1 MVTQPILGSNNSSFL
16 WFTSCLCLW
25 RMVRKVVPRV
35 TFPIYY
41 SLPSDTCWLAHSY
54 TQGMFIEHLSEVS
67 GRILDSVDTAENK
80 TKSLPSDCVQCGVR
94 TSWCAWNFWQAG
106 KSSSPPRC
114 QNYTLTWVRC
124 WEKGDSWGWQGKL
137 GKEITCFSGMSARC
151 STVVLGKSNSSCFWG
166 TACGQVVPLTPLE
179 PSEDIHL
186 YCALELLGNWQGVSG
201 CSLQMQPSGCLFLN
215 SGSTKE

>member
-1 MVTQPILGSNNSSFL
+1 MQDGSQSNISHLLFFALWHLFIGSF
-16 WFTSCLCLW
+16 
-25 RMVRKVVPRV
+25 
-35 TFPIYY
+35 IYSRHVY
-41 SLPSDTCWLAHSY
+41 WAPLY
-54 TQGMFIEHLSEVS
+54 EVS

-106 KSSSPPRC
+106 KSSSPPSC

-124 WEKGDSWGWQGKL
+124 WEKGDSWGWQEKL
-137 GKEITCFSGMSARC
+137 GKEIACFSGMSARC
-151 STVVLGKSNSSCFWG
+151 SIVVLGKSLIVLASG
-166 TACGQVVPLTPLE
+166 VPPVVPLTPLE